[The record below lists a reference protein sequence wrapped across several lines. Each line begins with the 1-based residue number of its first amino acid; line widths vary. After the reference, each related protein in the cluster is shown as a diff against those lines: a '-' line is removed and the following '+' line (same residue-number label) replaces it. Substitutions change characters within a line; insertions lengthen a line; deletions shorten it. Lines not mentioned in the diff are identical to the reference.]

1 MLDAEY
7 DKIKINRDTVN
18 QALINFNALFDSA
31 TNEQKK
37 ALIRAL
43 VKRVEVETDRQTIKD
58 ITFWFFDG
66 LTLPLSKVRGT
77 VS

>member
-1 MLDAEY
+1 M
-7 DKIKINRDTVN
+7 
-18 QALINFNALFDSA
+18 FDSA

-43 VKRVEVETDRQTIKD
+43 VKRVEVEQDRQTIKD

-66 LTLPLSKVRGT
+66 LALPLSKVSGT